1 MLSVTKE
8 KRYQLDTVHTP
19 DYLKLSGKDG
29 LWNQVGGVKGAG
41 KGVIVGVIDSGLWPE
56 NPAFTGKKVEVDT
69 SGNVTGIPDW
79 KGVCQTG
86 ERWTTAECTTKIIGA
101 RYYVDGF
108 GEENISPEEFL
119 SPRDGDGHGTHTAST
134 SAGNYGQKVVIDGK
148 KYGKASGMAP
158 AAQIAVYKVC
168 WEGAEGVDAGCA
180 GSDLVKAIDD
190 AVADGVDVI
199 NFSIGGSES
208 GVFDDVEISFLF
220 AATAGVF
227 VAASA
232 GNSGPGASTLDH
244 VSPWLTTVAASTSQV
259 NESTVRLGNGKK
271 YIGASITAGVGSTPT
286 VLAADVAVGG
296 ADPEEAQLCYA
307 DTLDPT
313 KAAGKIVVCDRGV
326 IARIDKSFE
335 VQRAGGVG
343 MIMVNTSPNS
353 LNADLHPIPAVH
365 LDDVSGAEIKAYVSS
380 AANPTSEILAGV
392 NTGSKTKA
400 PEVADFSSRGPS
412 ITNGGD
418 ILKPD
423 LSAPGVDVIAA
434 VAPPFNY
441 ERSWDAYSGTSMSSP
456 HVAGVAAL
464 LKDAH
469 PGWSPAAIKS
479 ALMTTARDHATSNDP
494 FAQGAGFI
502 RPRMA
507 EHPGLVLDA
516 GEEDWFRYLDGL
528 CDCVGTGAPIT
539 GSDLNEASV
548 AIGQLVGS
556 QTVQRTFTNI
566 SRSTRTYRSS
576 VSGLAGVK
584 VKLSPAKFTIKPGKT
599 KTVSLTFT
607 RKSAALGEWSKGYL
621 TWQAQIG
628 TPVRIPVTVKPE
640 PISAPSEVS
649 GAVSDDELSWDVT
662 PGFTGPISASVVGL
676 SGAVADEGVVA
687 QDLTFDPFAP
697 VASAG
702 AIAYEVE
709 VPAGTSLVRFDTQA
723 FDDADLDLYVT
734 LDGELYDLSAT
745 GSGDEQ
751 VTVVAPDE
759 GTYTAWVVGYAVA
772 AGGTSPY
779 AQTNYVVGDSDVGN
793 ATVALSTATATS
805 GQPVTASLSLTGLDP
820 AKRYLGW
827 VGYSSGTE
835 QVGLTVVSVG

>member
-1 MLSVTKE
+1 M
-8 KRYQLDTVHTP
+8 
-19 DYLKLSGKDG
+19 
-29 LWNQVGGVKGAG
+29 
-41 KGVIVGVIDSGLWPE
+41 
-56 NPAFTGKKVEVDT
+56 
-69 SGNVTGIPDW
+69 
-79 KGVCQTG
+79 
-86 ERWTTAECTTKIIGA
+86 
-101 RYYVDGF
+101 
-108 GEENISPEEFL
+108 
-119 SPRDGDGHGTHTAST
+119 
-134 SAGNYGQKVVIDGK
+134 
-148 KYGKASGMAP
+148 
-158 AAQIAVYKVC
+158 
-168 WEGAEGVDAGCA
+168 
-180 GSDLVKAIDD
+180 
-190 AVADGVDVI
+190 
-199 NFSIGGSES
+199 
-208 GVFDDVEISFLF
+208 
-220 AATAGVF
+220 
-227 VAASA
+227 
-232 GNSGPGASTLDH
+232 
-244 VSPWLTTVAASTSQV
+244 
-259 NESTVRLGNGKK
+259 
-271 YIGASITAGVGSTPT
+271 
-286 VLAADVAVGG
+286 
-296 ADPEEAQLCYA
+296 
-307 DTLDPT
+307 
-313 KAAGKIVVCDRGV
+313 
-326 IARIDKSFE
+326 
-335 VQRAGGVG
+335 
-343 MIMVNTSPNS
+343 
-353 LNADLHPIPAVH
+353 
-365 LDDVSGAEIKAYVSS
+365 
-380 AANPTSEILAGV
+380 

-441 ERSWDAYSGTSMSSP
+441 DRSWDAYSGTSMSSP

-566 SRSTRTYRSS
+566 SGSTRTYRSS

-662 PGFTGPISASVVGL
+662 PGFTGPISADVVGL
-676 SGAVADEGVVA
+676 AGATADEGVVA

-702 AIAYEVE
+702 AIAVRGRRSR
-709 VPAGTSLVRFDTQA
+709 PARPLVRFDTQA

-805 GQPVTASLSLTGLDP
+805 GQPLTATLSLTGLDP